1 MLGGVKTFKEGRGTG
16 RCVGGSLEERWGASN
31 SLRRR
36 EVVKE
41 AERRK
46 GVVMLKSLRL
56 GKWASKML
64 GEGSSLVKLFVTMM
78 KRMGG
83 CGDKKGGYE

>member
-1 MLGGVKTFKEGRGTG
+1 M
-16 RCVGGSLEERWGASN
+16 N
-31 SLRRR
+31 SLRRG

-41 AERRK
+41 AERRE

-83 CGDKKGGYE
+83 CGDNSKEFFRKGL

>member
-1 MLGGVKTFKEGRGTG
+1 ME
-16 RCVGGSLEERWGASN
+16 
-31 SLRRR
+31 
-36 EVVKE
+36 E
-41 AERRK
+41 AERRE